1 MQRKMTLSNRFL
13 TILALGLGL
22 STGIQGQQPA
32 PERTVLVR
40 LPECNP
46 EGKRFTQEAVV
57 DGSLYPRT
65 PELQSVEPVAIEAAP
80 RFFTQDGSV
89 FLRTENGSQ
98 ICIARSEEDG
108 IVYGETVSR
117 NEFGITGGIFPS
129 PSGTKVAFYRK
140 DEREVTRYPLLNI
153 RSRSGSARMIR
164 YPMNGMHSEKLS
176 LLIYDCESGKTVTIT
191 PTDFDDE
198 RYLTGVSWS
207 PDEKSVYIQVLA
219 RSQHDLHLNAYRADD
234 GRFKRTLLS
243 AHNDA
248 WVEPL
253 DPIWFWDGRNDWFL
267 YRTDNRD
274 GWRNLYLCDTLG
286 RNITR
291 LTEENADV
299 HYVTNRDGW
308 LYYTSGVVSP
318 VENHLF
324 RFPVQISRKGKVRT
338 GKPQRLTSG
347 PAWHHITFIPEK
359 NAFLDRWSSPSVPE
373 QVALIDERG
382 GLLEGPLPAVDPLK
396 DYAVCEVELG
406 TVKSA
411 DGVTDNYY
419 RLIKPLG
426 WTPEGKY
433 PVIHY
438 VYGGPHSQMVTH
450 AWLGNIR
457 MWEML
462 MAQRGY
468 VVYVQDNRGTQ
479 NRGAAFEKAI
489 NRRCGQ
495 AEMEDQVAGLTALL
509 REPWADEARVGVY
522 GWSYGG
528 FMAISLLTHYPQIY
542 KAGVAGG
549 PVIDWKWY
557 EVMYGERYMD
567 TPETNPEGFAQT
579 SLIPQAQNLQGRL
592 LLMQGQLDD
601 TVVNLHSLSFVQACV
616 EAGKCPDYFP
626 YPLSAHNVRGPWRA
640 QMNTKITAFFD
651 GNFQE

>member
-1 MQRKMTLSNRFL
+1 MKRYL
-13 TILALGLGL
+13 ILLLATALGL
-22 STGIQGQQPA
+22 TNGIYAQRQ
-32 PERTVLVR
+32 VLVR
-40 LPECNP
+40 VPERNP
-46 EGKRFTQEAVV
+46 EGKRITQEAVV
-57 DGSLYPRT
+57 DGSLYPHWPDSGIPT
-65 PELQSVEPVAIEAAP
+65 LVP
-80 RFFTQDGSV
+80 RYFSRDGSV
-89 FLRTENGSQ
+89 YQRTDEGNEV
-98 ICIARSEEDG
+98 CIARSEEDG
-108 IVYGETVSR
+108 IVYGEAVSR
-117 NEFGITGGIFPS
+117 NEFGIDGGIFPS
-129 PSGTKVAFYRK
+129 PTGRKVAFYRK
-140 DEREVTRYPLLNI
+140 DERAVSRYPILDI
-153 RSRSGSARMIR
+153 RTRTGEARFVR
-164 YPMNGMHSEKLS
+164 YPMNGMASERLS
-176 LLIYDCESGKTVTIT
+176 LMVYDSVSGGTVCIT

-207 PDEKSVYIQVLA
+207 PDERTLYIQVLS
-219 RSQHDLHLNAYRADD
+219 RSQHDLHLNAYSSAD
-234 GRFKRTLLS
+234 GSLRRTVLS
-243 AHNDA
+243 EHNDA

-253 DPIWFWDGRNDWFL
+253 DPIWFWEGRSDRFI

-286 RNITR
+286 RQLTR
-291 LTEENADV
+291 LTCCNADV
-299 HYVTNRDGW
+299 SYLCNRGGY
-308 LYYTSGVVSP
+308 LYYTSAEVSP

-324 RFPVQISRKGKVRT
+324 RLPVSISRNGKVRT

-347 PAWHHITFIPEK
+347 PAWHEIRVLPDGNGFQ
-359 NAFLDRWSSPSVPE
+359 DRWSSPSTPGVSA
-373 QVALIDERG
+373 VLDLRG
-382 GLLEGPLPAVDPLK
+382 AVTDGLLRADDPLG

-495 AEMEDQVAGLTALL
+495 VEMEDQVAGLTALL

-640 QMNTKITAFFD
+640 QMNSKITDFFER
-651 GNFQE
+651 NLH